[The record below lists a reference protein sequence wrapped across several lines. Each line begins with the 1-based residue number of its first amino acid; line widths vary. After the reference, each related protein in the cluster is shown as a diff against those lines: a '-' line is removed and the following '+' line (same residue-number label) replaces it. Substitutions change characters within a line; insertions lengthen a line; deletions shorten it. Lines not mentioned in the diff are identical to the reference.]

1 MRIISAIKGWQTEAF
16 QLGRPAKYF
25 LAQSP
30 GGAGKS
36 LLQVL
41 LAQADIEDT
50 GNKQLI
56 LVPKNHIHHGFYDE
70 ECIEF
75 QLPGENKPSQW
86 RIHSNYCTTS
96 KSDPKTK
103 LLKQFLLADVRDL
116 RREGRFGCHRN
127 APGDGRCVGIDEPN
141 RKTSGSSPTS
151 RFESMRRTI

>member
-1 MRIISAIKGWQTEAF
+1 MRIITAIKGWQIEAF
-16 QLGRPAKYF
+16 QLGRPAKYC

-75 QLPGENKPSQW
+75 QLPGQCNPSQW
-86 RIHSNYCTTS
+86 RVRSNYCSTS
-96 KSDPKTK
+96 KSDAKTT
-103 LLKQFLLADVRDL
+103 LLKKFLLADVQTCGKK
-116 RREGRFGCHRN
+116 EGWL
-127 APGDGRCVGIDEPN
+127 P
-141 RKTSGSSPTS
+141 SPHTERWS
-151 RFESMRRTI
+151 VRGP